1 MVSKKVTILSKT
13 GLHLRPAAQFCQEA
27 SKYDSVVTFT
37 SGDYTADNFAA
48 SALFGT
54 IAIEGGTF
62 TGLLYEGDAESGESG
77 SLSISGGLFDDDVL
91 AGEPGYLMYRGW
103 KLPCFITE
111 AEHGYF
117 HEEIEWRVVFNAI
130 SETST
135 WVRETTTT
143 YIAIDPEE
151 VSDLG
156 RDYSLEEGDTVSGR
170 GYAID
175 PDETENELIDSFN
188 VELADVEND
197 VFVTSNGTSDVP
209 GYGYSV
215 IASYSQ
221 SIKLASDRNGFRVTF
236 FGPCTDPEIYLDGKP
251 VRVYTSL
258 LSGEKLEITSN
269 GREKTIYKISAQG
282 VKTNAFVYRDK
293 EHSPFFSIGK
303 NTELTYGDI
312 SFDFTTIE
320 QRSEPAWN

>member
-1 MVSKKVTILSKT
+1 MDKVFYYNRKGVLKLTFGESPYFIDSTDLKNWVW
-13 GLHLRPAAQFCQEA
+13 G
-27 SKYDSVVTFT
+27 YDSQFNRYRNFRRSKEVFQFAVILMTRNK
-37 SGDYTADNFAA
+37 ADRD
-48 SALFGT
+48 ALCE
-54 IAIEGGTF
+54 I
-62 TGLLYEGDAESGESG
+62 
-77 SLSISGGLFDDDVL
+77 FDDDVL

-117 HEEIEWRVVFNAI
+117 REEIEWRVVFNAI

-156 RDYSLEEGDTVSGR
+156 RDYSLEEGDTVPGR

-175 PDETENELIDSFN
+175 SDETTNTLINSFNEELIDG
-188 VELADVEND
+188 END
-197 VFVTSNGTSDVP
+197 VFIVSNGTFDIP

-221 SIKLASDRNGFRVTF
+221 SIKLAADKNGFRVTF
-236 FGPCTDPEIYLDGKP
+236 FGPCTNPEIYLDGKP

-258 LSGEKLEITSN
+258 LSGEKLEVKSN

-282 VKTNAFVYRDK
+282 VKTSAFIYRDK

-303 NTELTYGDI
+303 STELTYGDI

>member
-1 MVSKKVTILSKT
+1 MDKVFYYNRNGVMRLTFGESPYFIDSTDLKNWT
-13 GLHLRPAAQFCQEA
+13 WG
-27 SKYDSVVTFT
+27 YDSQFNRYRNFRRNKESFQFAVILLTRNK
-37 SGDYTADNFAA
+37 ADRD
-48 SALFGT
+48 ALCEIF
-54 IAIEGGTF
+54 E
-62 TGLLYEGDAESGESG
+62 
-77 SLSISGGLFDDDVL
+77 DDVL
-91 AGEPGYLMYRGW
+91 AGEPGYLMCRGW

-111 AEHGYF
+111 AEHNYYR
-117 HEEIEWRVVFNAI
+117 EEIEWRIVFNAV

-156 RDYSLEEGDTVSGR
+156 RDYSLEEGDTVPGR
-170 GYAID
+170 GYATNA
-175 PDETENELIDSFN
+175 DETANELIDSFN

-197 VFVTSNGTSDVP
+197 VFITVNGTPDDQ

-221 SIKLASDRNGFRVTF
+221 SIKLSADKNGFRVTF
-236 FGPCTDPEIYLDGKP
+236 FGPCTNPEIYLDGKP
-251 VRVYTSL
+251 VRVYTSI

-282 VKTNAFVYRDK
+282 VKTNAFIYRDK

>member
-1 MVSKKVTILSKT
+1 MDKVFYYNRKGVLKLTFGESPYFIDSTDLKNWVW
-13 GLHLRPAAQFCQEA
+13 G
-27 SKYDSVVTFT
+27 YDSHFNRYRNFRRSKEVFQFAVILMTRNK
-37 SGDYTADNFAA
+37 ADRD
-48 SALFGT
+48 ALCE
-54 IAIEGGTF
+54 I
-62 TGLLYEGDAESGESG
+62 
-77 SLSISGGLFDDDVL
+77 FDDDVL

-117 HEEIEWRVVFNAI
+117 REEIEWRVVFNAI

-156 RDYSLEEGDTVSGR
+156 RDYSLEENDTVPGR

-175 PDETENELIDSFN
+175 SDETTNTLINSFNEELID
-188 VELADVEND
+188 DEND
-197 VFVTSNGTSDVP
+197 VFIVSNGTFDIP

-221 SIKLASDRNGFRVTF
+221 SIKLAADKNGFRVTF
-236 FGPCTDPEIYLDGKP
+236 FGPCTNPEIYLDGKP

-258 LSGEKLEITSN
+258 LSGEKLEVTSN

-282 VKTNAFVYRDK
+282 VKTSAFIYRDK

-303 NTELTYGDI
+303 STELTYGDI

-320 QRSEPAWN
+320 QRSEPSWN

>member
-1 MVSKKVTILSKT
+1 MDRVFYYNRNGV
-13 GLHLRPAAQFCQEA
+13 LRLTFNDSDSPYFVDTTDFKNWVW
-27 SKYDSVVTFT
+27 SYDSQFNRFRNFRRNKETLQFAVILLTR
-37 SGDYTADNFAA
+37 SKADRD
-48 SALFGT
+48 ALC
-54 IAIEGGTF
+54 EV
-62 TGLLYEGDAESGESG
+62 
-77 SLSISGGLFDDDVL
+77 FDDDVL
-91 AGEPGYLMYRGW
+91 AGEPGYLMCRGW

-111 AEHGYF
+111 AEHNYYR
-117 HEEIEWRVVFNAI
+117 EEIEWRIVFNAI

-156 RDYSLEEGDTVSGR
+156 RDYSLEENDTVPGR
-170 GYAID
+170 GYAISS
-175 PDETENELIDSFN
+175 DETASALIDSFGE
-188 VELADVEND
+188 ELNDVEND
-197 VFVTSNGTSDVP
+197 VLITYGDTSDVP
-209 GYGYSV
+209 SYGYSV

-221 SIKLASDRNGFRVTF
+221 KINLNTEGNGFRVTF
-236 FGPCTDPEIYLDGKP
+236 FGPCVDPEIYLDGKP
-251 VRVYTSL
+251 VRVYTSI

-282 VKTNAFVYRDK
+282 VKTNAFIYRDK